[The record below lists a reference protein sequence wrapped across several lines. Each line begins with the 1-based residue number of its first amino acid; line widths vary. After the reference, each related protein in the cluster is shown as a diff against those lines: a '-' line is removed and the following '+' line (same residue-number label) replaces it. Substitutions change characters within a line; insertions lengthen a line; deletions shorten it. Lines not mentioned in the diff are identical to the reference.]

1 MLVAATQQINNAK
14 LKQLA
19 SDGAE
24 TSDSK
29 APDTL
34 EEDEEEAENKI
45 SSVENRKPGPS
56 GTTKETLLGKNEEMT
71 SRMELL
77 RVDETAPPADPLTT

>member
-1 MLVAATQQINNAK
+1 MAATQQINSAK
-14 LKQLA
+14 LKQL
-19 SDGAE
+19 DCDNEE

-29 APDTL
+29 VPNPL
-34 EEDEEEAENKI
+34 QENEEDVENEATTTI
-45 SSVENRKPGPS
+45 ENRKPGPS

-71 SRMELL
+71 ARTELL